1 MPRATRL
8 RLEPGERRVL
18 VVRRH
23 PWLVLRPALPLVPLF
38 GALILFSL
46 TEYLLPGADLAR
58 FSALFVTVDLAL
70 AGLLFAKWLVIDLLS
85 WWLDSYVITNRRLIA
100 QRGAISIERREASLR
115 AVEDS
120 NYRISGPEAR
130 LFVFGD
136 LTLSTAGR
144 GNGIVFRG
152 VPHPRRLQTLI
163 SAQAKAAR
171 EEHQQLYPPENAI
184 VGALNRIFDPQG
196 AVHDAPTQAIPPI
209 TDAAI
214 RLQRRLRLL
223 PEEVVLLVAHQH
235 PLTLAAALLP
245 PVILAIGGMASYR
258 AFALPLP
265 PLAIASLL
273 AVLALWVLW
282 LVLEWQASWYVLTT
296 DRIVQA
302 QRRTIFFELRSVTQL
317 RAVKDVI
324 LRIHSASGRLF
335 DLGTL
340 TIETGADPLT
350 LPAVPHPERFQ
361 RMIFE
366 ALDHAVQ
373 RDKLAEQERLA
384 GTLTEWFKEYHRLQ
398 EAP

>member
-1 MPRATRL
+1 MARATHL

-23 PWLVLRPALPLVPLF
+23 SWLLVRPALPLVPLF
-38 GALILFSL
+38 GALILFSAI
-46 TEYLLPGADLAR
+46 EYLLPGLDLAR
-58 FSALFVTVDLAL
+58 FSALFATLDLAL
-70 AGLLFAKWLVIDLLS
+70 AGLLLAKWLIVDLLS

-115 AVEDS
+115 AVEES
-120 NYRISGPEAR
+120 NYRIAGPGGR
-130 LFVFGD
+130 FFVYGD

-152 VPHPRRLQTLI
+152 VPHPRRLQALI

-171 EEHQQLYPPENAI
+171 AEHQQLHPPENAI
-184 VGALNRIFDPQG
+184 AGALNRIFDPHG

-223 PEEVVLLVAHQH
+223 PEEVVLLAAHQH

-245 PVILAIGGMASYR
+245 PTVLAIGGLAAYLVV
-258 AFALPLP
+258 APPLP
-265 PLAIASLL
+265 PLAVALVAVALL
-273 AVLALWVLW
+273 IWALW
-282 LVLEWQASWYVLTT
+282 LVLEWRASWYVLTT

-317 RAVKDVI
+317 RAVKDVV

-340 TIETGADPLT
+340 TIETGAEPLT

-384 GTLTEWFKEYHRLQ
+384 GTLSEWFKEYHRLQ